1 MMKKII
7 SMVLLSALALTS
19 LAACGGNGDSTQG
32 VSNPN
37 AKYKVGVCQLVQHE
51 ALDAATD
58 GFVQALQD
66 ELGDE
71 VSVEVQNASGDSA
84 TCATICNTFVSE
96 GYDLIMGNATAALQ
110 AASQATDSIPVVG
123 TSITDYATALGIDA
137 ADWTG
142 KTGTNVTG
150 ASDLAP
156 LDKQAEM
163 INELFPDA
171 KKVGILY
178 CTAEPNSQYQASVI
192 TDYIEG
198 YGYTVEEFTFADTN
212 DIQGVVTNACE
223 NCDVLYI
230 PTDNTA
236 ASATETIANVAIPAG
251 TPIVTG
257 EEGICKGCGVA
268 TLSISYYDMG
278 YNAGKMAAE
287 ILKDGSTPGD
297 MEIQYSSNVTKKYNA
312 SICEKLELDTASI
325 PADYEAIED

>member
-1 MMKKII
+1 MKKKII
-7 SMVLLSALALTS
+7 SMTVLLSLALS
-19 LAACGGNGDSTQG
+19 ALCACGGNDSASGTG
-32 VSNPN
+32 NKD

-51 ALDAATD
+51 ALDAATE
-58 GFVQALQD
+58 GFTQALKD
-66 ELGDE
+66 ELGDD
-71 VSVEVQNASGDSA
+71 VFVEVQNASGDSA

-96 GYDLIMGNATAALQ
+96 GYDLLMGNATAALQ

-123 TSITDYATALGIDA
+123 TSITDYATALDMDA
-137 ADWTG
+137 ASWSG

-163 INELFPDA
+163 ISELFPDA

-178 CTAEPNSQYQASVI
+178 CTAEPNSQYQATEI
-192 TDYIEG
+192 TKSIEG
-198 YGYTVEEFTFADTN
+198 LGYSVEEFTFADTN
-212 DIQGVVTNACE
+212 DIQSVVTNACS

-236 ASATETIANVAIPAG
+236 ASATETIANVAVPAG

-257 EEGICKGCGVA
+257 EEGICRGCGVA

-278 YNAGKMAAE
+278 YNAGLMAAQ
-287 ILKDGSTPGD
+287 ILKDGAVPGD
-297 MEIQYSSNVTKKYNA
+297 MEIQYSTDVTKKYNA
-312 SICEKLELDTASI
+312 SICDQLGLDASKI
-325 PADYEAIED
+325 PADYVAIED